1 MGAYLAGQAV
11 SEKWGGGG
19 LMPPQPLL
27 LRGSLYFTQGSPSS
41 IILCHFLILN
51 HSPRNSF
58 TFDANFALVHLSHAA
73 SNRRRLCFT

>member
-11 SEKWGGGG
+11 SEKWEGGG
-19 LMPPQPLL
+19 LMP
-27 LRGSLYFTQGSPSS
+27 
-41 IILCHFLILN
+41 
-51 HSPRNSF
+51 SF